1 MTSPGP
7 EMAAFL
13 PLLQMRAHMMASQE
27 LSPGPR
33 TSLGSTGAG
42 TDCSSSPPTP
52 TPLSPLAVSQL
63 PGYSAQLTHN
73 QLYLNQLAA
82 INLHLQQRRLLSSTG
97 TAEPE
102 LAAKQEL
109 AAAKQEPLVAKVAA
123 KAQEEPM
130 DLSKVG
136 GGGGKVA
143 AVFSFDTKAASP
155 LSSRSRS
162 RSRSPS
168 PDIKQEAGEEARP
181 ALSRRSSRSSLGSEG
196 RKRSRSSSH
205 EELKFTEDDDDEVFE
220 KNPLPP
226 PSHAFHTPTSSRK
239 KSHVPAPLLLP
250 AASPLASPFP
260 GVAAFPSPFSP
271 GLPQLPFSPHHI
283 PVLDPASPFLP
294 AASPF
299 TPQFQNSVFRFP
311 PTAAPAPPAPVFPEF
326 PGHAPAPPPHSHAH
340 SPLFA
345 PSSQPPPSPA
355 ETESRRR
362 FLNRLHSTVL
372 KIEKKEPGYEGQAAS
387 NPAQLLSGF
396 QGSGPIQLWQFL
408 LELLTDKTCQNFI
421 SWTGDGWEFK
431 LSDPDEVAR
440 RWGLRKNKP
449 KMNYEK
455 LSRGLRYYY
464 DKNIIHK
471 TAGKR

>member
-1 MTSPGP
+1 MSSPGP

-52 TPLSPLAVSQL
+52 TPLSPLAVAQL
-63 PGYSAQLTHN
+63 PGYSAQLSHN

-97 TAEPE
+97 AEPE
-102 LAAKQEL
+102 LAAKPEL
-109 AAAKQEPLVAKVAA
+109 VAAKQEPLAAKAVAKVSAQ
-123 KAQEEPM
+123 AQEEPM
-130 DLSKVG
+130 DLSKV

-162 RSRSPS
+162 RSPS
-168 PDIKQEAGEEARP
+168 PDIKQEAGQEAEEEARP

-226 PSHAFHTPTSSRK
+226 PSQAFHTPTSSRK

-283 PVLDPASPFLP
+283 PIPPLVIPCHLLLYNPFEV
-294 AASPF
+294 
-299 TPQFQNSVFRFP
+299 T
-311 PTAAPAPPAPVFPEF
+311 
-326 PGHAPAPPPHSHAH
+326 
-340 SPLFA
+340 SPLGL
-345 PSSQPPPSPA
+345 PSP
-355 ETESRRR
+355 S
-362 FLNRLHSTVL
+362 HSGNL
-372 KIEKKEPGYEGQAAS
+372 KMSLFRMAYLPSVGGTY
-387 NPAQLLSGF
+387 
-396 QGSGPIQLWQFL
+396 
-408 LELLTDKTCQNFI
+408 
-421 SWTGDGWEFK
+421 K
-431 LSDPDEVAR
+431 LKD
-440 RWGLRKNKP
+440 
-449 KMNYEK
+449 
-455 LSRGLRYYY
+455 
-464 DKNIIHK
+464 
-471 TAGKR
+471 TQT